1 MTLKEIAKIAG
12 VSIATV
18 SYALHD
24 SDKVSEAVKEQ
35 ILKIAEEGNY
45 QPDKRA
51 QSLRTGRTK
60 LIGILTEDISFVFT
74 ASIIQG
80 IYKFAEENN
89 YHVVL
94 SDTRLKEKVGSHYE
108 NTANYKDDINQKL
121 KFLLGYHVD
130 GIIYIGSHDRDIS
143 GIVET
148 DKPIVYTYCFTDSK
162 DDYMILYDNTKSA
175 YEATEYLIKKGHRKI
190 GLIRGPEMSNP
201 SNERFLGYQMALM
214 DARIP
219 LDLSYV
225 KTGDWNFERGYDAAM
240 QLLTQKDRPTAI
252 FALNDYMALGTLE
265 AAEKCG
271 IRVPEE
277 LSVIGFD
284 NSDMCNFVRP
294 RLTSVSLPV
303 EKMGYLS
310 AKMVHDICTGPDKI
324 GDRKVTLPCSLVCRG
339 SVAENSFLTAESGD

>member
-18 SYALHD
+18 SYALND
-24 SDKVSEAVKEQ
+24 SDKVSDSVKKK

-74 ASIIQG
+74 SSIIQG
-80 IYKFAEENN
+80 VYKFAEENN

-94 SDTRLKEKVGSHYE
+94 SDTRLKEKIGSHYE
-108 NTANYKDDINQKL
+108 NTPIYKAEINKQID
-121 KFLLGYHVD
+121 FLLGYHVD
-130 GIIYIGSHDRDIS
+130 GIIYIGCHDRDIS
-143 GIVET
+143 GIVEC

-162 DDYMILYDNTKSA
+162 EDYMVLYDNVKSA
-175 YEATEYLIKKGHRKI
+175 YNVTQYLIESGHRKI

-214 DARIP
+214 EYRIP

-225 KTGDWNFERGYDAAM
+225 KTGDWSYKTGFEEAM
-240 QLLTQKDRPTAI
+240 KLLSAKDRPTAV
-252 FALNDYMALGTLE
+252 FALNDYMAMGVME
-265 AAEKCG
+265 AASRLSIK
-271 IRVPEE
+271 VPEE
-277 LSVIGFD
+277 LSIVGFD
-284 NSDMCNFVRP
+284 DVEICGFSKP
-294 RLTSVSLPV
+294 KLSSVSVPV
-303 EKMGYLS
+303 EDMGYLS
-310 AKMVHDICTGPDKI
+310 ATMLHKICTCPEEI
-324 GDRKVTLPCSLVCRG
+324 SDRKVILPCEMVLRD
-339 SVAENSFLTAESGD
+339 SVIKNKGL

>member
-18 SYALHD
+18 SYALND
-24 SDKVSEAVKEQ
+24 SDKVSDAVKEK
-35 ILKIAEEGNY
+35 ILKIAAEANY

-51 QSLRTGRTK
+51 QSLRTGRAK

-94 SDTRLKEKVGSHYE
+94 SDTCLKEKVGNHYE
-108 NTANYKDDINQKL
+108 NTSNYKDDIKKKL
-121 KFLLGYHVD
+121 DFLLGYHVD

-143 GIVET
+143 GIVQAN
-148 DKPIVYTYCFTDSK
+148 KPIVYTYCFTDSK
-162 DDYMILYDNTKSA
+162 EDFMVLYENTKSA
-175 YEATEYLIKKGHRKI
+175 YDVTDYLIKQGHRKI
-190 GLIRGPEMSNP
+190 GLIRGPEQSNP

-225 KTGDWNFERGYDAAM
+225 KTGNWNFEKGYAAAM
-240 QLLTQKDRPTAI
+240 ELLTQKDRPTAV
-252 FALNDYMALGTLE
+252 FALNDYMALGVLE

-271 IRVPEE
+271 IKVPEE
-277 LSVIGFD
+277 LSVVGFD

-303 EKMGYLS
+303 EEMGYLS
-310 AKMVHDICTGPDKI
+310 AKMIHDICTCPEKI
-324 GDRKVTLPCSLVCRG
+324 RDRKITLPCSMVCRG
-339 SVAENSFLTAESGD
+339 SVAEAKK

>member
-1 MTLKEIAKIAG
+1 MAG

-18 SYALHD
+18 SYALND
-24 SDKVSEAVKEQ
+24 SDKVSDAVKER
-35 ILKIAEEGNY
+35 ILKIAAEANY

-60 LIGILTEDISFVFT
+60 LIGILTEDIAFVST

-94 SDTRLKEKVGSHYE
+94 SDTCLKEKVGNNYE
-108 NTANYKDDINQKL
+108 NTSNYKDDINKKL
-121 KFLLGYHVD
+121 DFLVGYHVD

-143 GIVET
+143 GIVKT

-162 DDYMILYDNTKSA
+162 EDYMVLYENTRSA
-175 YEATEYLIKKGHRKI
+175 YEVTDYLIKNGHKKI

-214 DARIP
+214 DAKIP
-219 LDLSYV
+219 LNLSYV
-225 KTGDWNFERGYDAAM
+225 RTGNWGFDKGYEAAM
-240 QLLTQKDRPTAI
+240 ELLTQEDRPTAV
-252 FALNDYMALGTLE
+252 FALNDYMALGVLE
-265 AAEKCG
+265 AADKCG
-271 IRVPEE
+271 IKVPEE

-284 NSDMCNFVRP
+284 NADMCGFVRP
-294 RLTSVSLPV
+294 RLTSVALPV
-303 EKMGYLS
+303 EDMGYLS
-310 AKMVHDICTGPDKI
+310 AKMVHDICTDPEGIK
-324 GDRKVTLPCSLVCRG
+324 DRKVTLPCRLVQRG
-339 SVAENSFLTAESGD
+339 SVAQAPDSRD